1 MAVIP
6 EHIIDSV
13 RDAVNIVDVINR
25 YVSLKKSGR
34 NYMGLCPFHKE
45 KTPSFSVHPEKQIYK
60 CFGCGVGGNVF
71 GFLMEYEHI
80 TFFDAVKRLA
90 EEAGIKIELK
100 EKSPEVESENERL
113 YEANEIAQNFFYRK
127 LSESKNVLE
136 YLNKRGIKE
145 DSVERFK
152 LGLAPDAWDSLVNHI
167 QHFKYPIDTLLKLGL
182 ILEGEKEKKHY
193 DRFRN
198 RLMFPIHNTSGK
210 VVGFGGR
217 DLSGKDD
224 TPKYINSPESP
235 IYQKSYILYGLYF
248 AKEAIAKSR
257 IAIFVEGYMDWLQLF
272 QNGIKNVV
280 ATSGTS
286 LTEEH
291 AQLIRRYS
299 NEICVCYDSDTAGII
314 AAIRGGEI
322 LFQNNL
328 EVKVLLLPTGQDP
341 DSYVAE
347 NGGEKFLKLVRK
359 AEDYFT
365 FRLNQVESKFDLQKA
380 LERSQAVSE
389 ILETLA
395 PLRDNIKTNLYME
408 RVAEKCRP

>member
-13 RDAVNIVDVINR
+13 RDAVNIIDVISR

-113 YEANEIAQNFFYRK
+113 YEANEIAQNIFCRK

-167 QHFKYPIDTLLKLGL
+167 QHFKYPIDTFLKLGL

-217 DLSGKDD
+217 DISGKVYDSMSRE
-224 TPKYINSPESP
+224 TLNRQFIKKAIFCMA
-235 IYQKSYILYGLYF
+235 YILP
-248 AKEAIAKSR
+248 KK
-257 IAIFVEGYMDWLQLF
+257 
-272 QNGIKNVV
+272 
-280 ATSGTS
+280 
-286 LTEEH
+286 
-291 AQLIRRYS
+291 
-299 NEICVCYDSDTAGII
+299 
-314 AAIRGGEI
+314 
-322 LFQNNL
+322 
-328 EVKVLLLPTGQDP
+328 LLPNPG
-341 DSYVAE
+341 
-347 NGGEKFLKLVRK
+347 
-359 AEDYFT
+359 
-365 FRLNQVESKFDLQKA
+365 
-380 LERSQAVSE
+380 
-389 ILETLA
+389 
-395 PLRDNIKTNLYME
+395 
-408 RVAEKCRP
+408 